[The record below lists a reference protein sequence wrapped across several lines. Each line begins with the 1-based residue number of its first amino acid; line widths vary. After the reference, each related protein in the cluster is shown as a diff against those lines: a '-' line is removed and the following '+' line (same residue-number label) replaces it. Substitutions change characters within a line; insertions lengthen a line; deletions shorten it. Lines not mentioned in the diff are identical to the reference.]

1 MVSKPPCTQR
11 AAILPIGKD
20 ADLIGQQLVGR
31 AVFQARLFAILC
43 SVFWLGDLAVLAPAL
58 FGKDAIGELVT
69 ARGITDLLDT
79 IKIQHVSGRDLDYQI
94 KDLPVG
100 P

>member
-43 SVFWLGDLAVLAPAL
+43 SVFWLGDLGIGTGAIR
-58 FGKDAIGELVT
+58 KDAIGELVT

-79 IKIQHVSGRDLDYQI
+79 MKIQHVSGRDLDYQI